1 MQCGLKDGGRD
12 QEPKNAESLQ
22 VKKGK
27 EMLPTESLQ
36 KRMQLCQ
43 HVDETK
49 IQTSDPENCKI

>member
-49 IQTSDPENCKI
+49 I